1 VTDLRVANPAAVL
14 GLAAV
19 LLLPLAA
26 ATASPEAMKAL
37 GIVEMRQPT
46 PAPDVSLPTLDGR
59 RVAMK
64 DFRGRLVLVNFWA
77 TWCVPCQ
84 WEMPLMERLYQAY
97 RDRGFVI
104 LAISIDQGDPE
115 RVRAFVRDRKLTYPV
130 ALDPSH
136 EVARAFGVTG
146 LPATLLVGP
155 DGIIKG
161 VTYGPKEWDGKEARA
176 LIASLLPARRGAA
189 AR

>member
-1 VTDLRVANPAAVL
+1 MRRRAPAAVL
-14 GLAAV
+14 GVAV
-19 LLLPLAA
+19 ALLLPLAV

-37 GIVEMRQPT
+37 GIVAMRQPT
-46 PAPDVSLPTLDGR
+46 PAPDVSLPTLDGG

-64 DFRGRLVLVNFWA
+64 DLRGKLVMVNFWA

-104 LAISIDQGDPE
+104 LAISIDQGNAE
-115 RVRAFVRDRKLTYPV
+115 RVHAFVRDRKLTYPV
-130 ALDPSH
+130 ALDPTH
-136 EVARAFGVTG
+136 EVARSFGVTG

-155 DGIIKG
+155 DGLIKG
-161 VTYGPKEWDGKEARA
+161 VTYGPKEWDGEDARA
-176 LIASLLPARRGAA
+176 LIASLLPAGRGAG

>member
-1 VTDLRVANPAAVL
+1 MRRGALTSAIALSVA
-14 GLAAV
+14 
-19 LLLPLAA
+19 LLSPLAA
-26 ATASPEAMKAL
+26 AIASPEAMKAL

-46 PAPDVSLPTLDGR
+46 PAPDVSMPTLGGT

-64 DFRGRLVLVNFWA
+64 DLRGKLVLVNFWA

-84 WEMPLMERLYQAY
+84 WEMPLMESLYQAY
-97 RDRGFVI
+97 RDRGFVV

-115 RVRAFVRDRKLTYPV
+115 RVLAFVRDKKLTYPV

-136 EVARAFGVTG
+136 EVARSFGVTG
-146 LPATLLVGP
+146 LPATLLVAP
-155 DGIIKG
+155 DGAIKG
-161 VTYGPKEWDGKEARA
+161 VTYGPKEWDGKEARS
-176 LIASLLPARRGAA
+176 LIASLLPAKKGAA